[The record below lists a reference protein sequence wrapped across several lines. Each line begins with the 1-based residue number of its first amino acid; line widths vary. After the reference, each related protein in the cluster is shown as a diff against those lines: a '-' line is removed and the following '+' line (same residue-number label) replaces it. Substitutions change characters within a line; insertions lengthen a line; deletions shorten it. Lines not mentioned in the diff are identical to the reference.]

1 MQNCF
6 CGKITISDLT
16 TFGVNGGTGRYPSSV
31 RLVLSRIICYGWE
44 PLKARPQIVKVL
56 TMTDVKLDCRG
67 LNCPVPIVRISQ
79 AIKKM
84 EASQTLEVEAD
95 DPAFGADVDAWVRK
109 MGHELVAFDE
119 GAVQRA
125 VIRKV

>member
-1 MQNCF
+1 VF
-6 CGKITISDLT
+6 S
-16 TFGVNGGTGRYPSSV
+16 
-31 RLVLSRIICYGWE
+31 
-44 PLKARPQIVKVL
+44 
-56 TMTDVKLDCRG
+56 MTNVKLDCTG

-84 EASQTLEVEAD
+84 EAGQTLEVTAD
-95 DPAFGADVDAWVRK
+95 DPAFSADVDAWIAK
-109 MGHELVAFDE
+109 MGHELVALDA

>member
-1 MQNCF
+1 
-6 CGKITISDLT
+6 
-16 TFGVNGGTGRYPSSV
+16 
-31 RLVLSRIICYGWE
+31 
-44 PLKARPQIVKVL
+44 
-56 TMTDVKLDCRG
+56 MTDVKLDCKG

-84 EASQTLEVEAD
+84 EASQTMEVEAD